1 MPNPFQRI
9 GIIVRPN
16 TLHAESYFIELL
28 KFLREKNILIHIDAA
43 YVDEF
48 DHTPNWFSRDYI
60 ITQQDD
66 MGKCCD
72 AIIVLGGDGTFL
84 SAARLVMPY
93 RVPLIGVNLGH
104 LGFLTQVSAQNML
117 AELAPMLA
125 GQYVEHDCVALQSH
139 VERDG
144 VVISQHLALND
155 VMLSRGLAG
164 KMIEFEVFINGEFV
178 YSQRSDGLI
187 VSTPTGSTA
196 YALAAG
202 GAIIQAGLRAF
213 TLVPVCPQS
222 LTNRPIVIADSSQ
235 IEILVTKADDARV
248 HFDGQTFADIVSLDK
263 IVMSRF
269 PHSVRVLN
277 PQDYQYFRTLRQ
289 KLHWGEQLI

>member
-1 MPNPFQRI
+1 MPNSFQHI
-9 GIIVRPN
+9 GIIVRPQ
-16 TLHAESYFIELL
+16 TPHAEAYFIELL
-28 KFLREKNILIHIDAA
+28 NFLRKKNIQIHIEQT
-43 YVDEF
+43 YIDEF
-48 DHTPNWFSRDYI
+48 NDTPIWFSHDYTI
-60 ITQQDD
+60 NQQDE
-66 MGKCCD
+66 MGRCCD

-93 RVPLIGVNLGH
+93 KVPLIGVNLGH

-117 AELAPMLA
+117 AELEPMLA
-125 GQYVEHDCVALQSH
+125 GQYVEHNCVALQSS
-139 VERDG
+139 VKRDNAL
-144 VVISQHLALND
+144 ISQHLALND

-202 GAIIQAGLRAF
+202 GAILQAGLDAF

-222 LTNRPIVIADSSQ
+222 LTNRPIVIADNSQ

-248 HFDGQTFADIVSLDK
+248 HFDGQTFTDIVSMDK
-263 IVMSRF
+263 IIMSRF
-269 PHSVRVLN
+269 PHNVRVLN
-277 PQDYQYFRTLRQ
+277 PQGYQYFRTLRQ

>member
-1 MPNPFQRI
+1 MPNQFQRI
-9 GIIVRPN
+9 GIIVRPH
-16 TLHAESYFIELL
+16 TAHAEPYFIELL
-28 KFLREKNILIHIDAA
+28 KFLCEKKIRIHIDQA
-43 YVDEF
+43 YLDEF
-48 DHTPNWFSRDYI
+48 AHVPTWFSHDY
-60 ITQQDD
+60 TVTPHDE
-66 MGKCCD
+66 MGQCCD
-72 AIIVLGGDGTFL
+72 VVIVLGGDGTFL
-84 SAARLVMPY
+84 SAARWVMPY
-93 RVPLIGVNLGH
+93 QVPLIGVNLGH
-104 LGFLTQVSAQNML
+104 LGFLTQVSAQKML
-117 AELAPMLA
+117 AELTPMLA
-125 GQYVEHDCVALQSH
+125 GQYVSHDCVALQAQ
-139 VERDG
+139 VERNG
-144 VVISQHLALND
+144 EVIARHLALND

-202 GAIIQAGLRAF
+202 GAIIQSGLRAF

-235 IEILVTKADDARV
+235 IEILVNKADDARV
-248 HFDGQTFADIVSLDK
+248 HFDGQTFTDIVSMDK

-269 PHSVRVLN
+269 KHSVRVLN